1 MSEINP
7 FTDEINHGSR
17 YSVSQE
23 ILEDTNPVTNDFI
36 DASRHSVSNEILEES
51 SGAESKINS
60 RVETVRDAE
69 AAMPCAYGC
78 QSARKVSNFRNN
90 SEIQEC
96 VYSASD
102 LPPQES
108 YCRNAP
114 KEVGILRHQL
124 GLPHAH
130 SAGNTFHSPGGCPEA
145 QTLRRAVSPLPSR
158 YPPPLPPRPR
168 RCFSE
173 DLNQRERSSLSNFGE
188 VGARPPPADS
198 VTPAGRSASGRRTR
212 TSSFL
217 GVLSD
222 SVRRQTRTLR
232 VPLVRKKWSVEL
244 FIHFSLAVVI
254 LMNIM
259 VLAGEHMDYIREA
272 QDGLSTALQPE
283 TCKEIVLFKRLLECI
298 RHTQTNFVKLVDE
311 GLSPYD
317 LTGLWPDPDTILQFT
332 VETFDDG
339 GQVLN
344 NSAPMHSM
352 ATTTRT
358 YNVTKA
364 NMPFAGLNLSNTGH
378 YGYVSMNLHMQFND
392 LNFYNGQ
399 RVCIKWDWRISFDVL
414 ATSGILKPDAKWK
427 VENCEPGPSHDSW
440 YSVTNRMVAVLSLCS
455 LLLTL
460 HSLAAVRHRF
470 WRGIQAQWRRML
482 RCCGPSGGNP
492 SLMHTK
498 LLEPTLSNET
508 VLEAASSL
516 DSTVPLLEPTF
527 SDYTVIST
535 SSREPGFSDGSSRHH
550 GDFKTHGVHA
560 SDERDLQTPLLG
572 REAPASNIDIEWHSS
587 IRPIQTW
594 WLLCG
599 TGNVIQLAM
608 ALHYIF
614 TGRPTGDSIYMML
627 LGIGNFLGWVNV
639 VRYLDIG
646 NQEFYKLVL
655 TVERA
660 TPEILRCMAS
670 SMPIFIGFALMGIA
684 IFSTEVDMFGNML
697 STCRTLFALM
707 NGDTVLDAL
716 VATDS
721 VPYIGLLYTVTFML
735 FFMYIVMNIFV
746 TTVLHTYHHIRDEPS
761 KHFSRTM

>member
-90 SEIQEC
+90 SEIQE
-96 VYSASD
+96 
-102 LPPQES
+102 
-108 YCRNAP
+108 
-114 KEVGILRHQL
+114 
-124 GLPHAH
+124 
-130 SAGNTFHSPGGCPEA
+130 
-145 QTLRRAVSPLPSR
+145 
-158 YPPPLPPRPR
+158 
-168 RCFSE
+168 
-173 DLNQRERSSLSNFGE
+173 
-188 VGARPPPADS
+188 
-198 VTPAGRSASGRRTR
+198 
-212 TSSFL
+212 
-217 GVLSD
+217 
-222 SVRRQTRTLR
+222 
-232 VPLVRKKWSVEL
+232 KKWSVEL

-470 WRGIQAQWRRML
+470 WRGIQ
-482 RCCGPSGGNP
+482 
-492 SLMHTK
+492 